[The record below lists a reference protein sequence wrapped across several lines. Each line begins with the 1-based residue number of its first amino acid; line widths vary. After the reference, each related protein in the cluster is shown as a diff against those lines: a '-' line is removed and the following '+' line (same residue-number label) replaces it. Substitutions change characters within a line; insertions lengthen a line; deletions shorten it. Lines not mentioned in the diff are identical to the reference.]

1 MAGSSFGTILK
12 VTTWGESHGPAIG
25 AVVDGCPAGIPLEEA
40 DFESY
45 MNRRRPNGGPFS
57 TKRTESDRVEI
68 LSGVFE
74 GLTTGTPISLLIRN
88 SDHHSGDY
96 DNLKSLFRPGHADF
110 GFTAKYGIRDHRG
123 GGRSSGRETAARVA
137 AGAIAAKAL
146 RLLGVTFETR
156 VISIGGIPFE
166 ESEKIASF
174 IEECRARGDS
184 AGSEVECIARGV
196 PSGIGDP
203 VFDKLDSRIAQ
214 GIFSIGAVKAL
225 EIGDGIRA
233 SSSFGSENND
243 AFYMEDGS
251 VRKLTNHA
259 GGILGG
265 ISDGS
270 DIRLHVFFKPTPSIS
285 LPQQTVS
292 LEGSDVPLTIRGR
305 HDPVIGP
312 RAAVVV
318 EAMTA
323 LVLFD
328 SMLLNMTAR
337 FSRIQDFYRP

>member
-1 MAGSSFGTILK
+1 
-12 VTTWGESHGPAIG
+12 
-25 AVVDGCPAGIPLEEA
+25 
-40 DFESY
+40 
-45 MNRRRPNGGPFS
+45 
-57 TKRTESDRVEI
+57 
-68 LSGVFE
+68 
-74 GLTTGTPISLLIRN
+74 
-88 SDHHSGDY
+88 
-96 DNLKSLFRPGHADF
+96 
-110 GFTAKYGIRDHRG
+110 
-123 GGRSSGRETAARVA
+123 
-137 AGAIAAKAL
+137 
-146 RLLGVTFETR
+146 
-156 VISIGGIPFE
+156 
-166 ESEKIASF
+166 
-174 IEECRARGDS
+174 
-184 AGSEVECIARGV
+184 
-196 PSGIGDP
+196 
-203 VFDKLDSRIAQ
+203 
-214 GIFSIGAVKAL
+214 
-225 EIGDGIRA
+225 
-233 SSSFGSENND
+233 
-243 AFYMEDGS
+243 MEDGS